1 MHKYYNC
8 TYRSDILC
16 VDGTSIRYTVYEVSL
31 CIFIY
36 TVLCLCVCRCARIF
50 TRVDVYE
57 CGGIACL
64 LCVCVRHSGQL
75 AHTQRHCHARSQVRH
90 SVDGFREVWSQHSS
104 VLPCT
109 ARYRQPGL
117 TAHGICELHLFPNT
131 RPHKQNIYKDIY
143 PSPDAHIHTG
153 EKKHRHI
160 H

>member
-1 MHKYYNC
+1 MKYHCVYL
-8 TYRSDILC
+8 YILYCVCVC
-16 VDGTSIRYTVYEVSL
+16 VDVQEYLHVWMCMKVEVQH
-31 CIFIY
+31 
-36 TVLCLCVCRCARIF
+36 
-50 TRVDVYE
+50 
-57 CGGIACL
+57 ACCM
-64 LCVCVRHSGQL
+64 CVCVRHSGQL